1 MKKEVSYW
9 KAFLAHHYNQL
20 VVWGALAAGVMASF
34 PLGMDGLALA
44 LLGLAAVEVVG
55 LAVVPGLPPF
65 IASVDQKVRQEER
78 KSKRE
83 RLLSEVRMHGGSSHL
98 RSYEQMA
105 QRVESLYR
113 LAADSATSLSRRE
126 VEQLDDLVVNY
137 LAMCLSDAVMRA
149 KDVGDH
155 RGLAERKLQA
165 LRQRLAQGGLAPADE
180 QQLVRATQEYEEALA
195 RQQRMDVRR
204 SSLEATLMSM
214 PVRMEEVYQMVM
226 TAPNVGSLSSLLEDS
241 MSKLR
246 AAEEVN
252 FDVEAA
258 FGIATERDLG
268 IVGQVLAEPQRN
280 ASVTPIASARRAA
293 GSVGTGRQG
302 Q

>member
-1 MKKEVSYW
+1 VKKEVSYW
-9 KAFLAHHYNQL
+9 RAFLSHPYNQL
-20 VVWGALAAGVMASF
+20 MVWGAVAAGVMASF
-34 PLGMDGLALA
+34 PMGMDGLALA

-55 LAVVPGLPPF
+55 LAVVPGLPAF
-65 IASVDQKVRQEER
+65 MASVDQKAYQDDR
-78 KSKRE
+78 KAKRE

-105 QRVESLYR
+105 LRVESLYR
-113 LAADSATSLSRRE
+113 MAADSATSLSRRE
-126 VEQLDDLVVNY
+126 VEQIDDLVVNY

-149 KDVGDH
+149 KDVGDNN
-155 RGLAERKLQA
+155 GVAERKLQT
-165 LRQRLAQGGLAPADE
+165 LRQRLAQGGLAQEDE
-180 QQLVRATQEYEEALA
+180 QQLLRATQEYEEALT
-195 RQQRMDVRR
+195 RQRRMDVRR
-204 SSLEATLMSM
+204 SSLEATLVSM

-226 TAPNVGSLSSLLEDS
+226 TAPNLGSLSSLLEES

-252 FDVEAA
+252 LDVEAA
-258 FGIATERDLG
+258 FGIASEHDLHS
-268 IVGQVLAEPQRN
+268 VGQVPAGPQRHERE
-280 ASVTPIASARRAA
+280 TPIASARRAA